1 MTLLTAWSIFGG
13 FVVLFLPE
21 TAVRSKAENQG
32 GSNANANNANANT
45 SAAKQV

>member
-21 TAVRSKAENQG
+21 TAVRQKTDNQG
-32 GSNANANNANANT
+32 GSSANA

>member
-13 FVVLFLPE
+13 VVVLFLPE
-21 TAVRSKAENQG
+21 TAVRSKA
-32 GSNANANNANANT
+32 SNASPGQGSAPHPNA